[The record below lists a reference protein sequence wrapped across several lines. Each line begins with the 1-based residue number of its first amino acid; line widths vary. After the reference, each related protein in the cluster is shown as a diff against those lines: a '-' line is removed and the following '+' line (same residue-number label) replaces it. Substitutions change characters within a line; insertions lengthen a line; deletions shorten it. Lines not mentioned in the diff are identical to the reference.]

1 MDTLSS
7 VAPQVPGADLG
18 QRFANTSGAH
28 GAAPLVSGGR
38 VDAVLPPTVT
48 MTVSGP
54 SAAQSGAGAQAFLSG
69 ALSNQLGGGANANAL
84 SNTMAQFTG
93 SRGAGVS
100 LDTRWVTPSADAAPG
115 TPIVISG
122 ATNGGSQQSALVID
136 GRGLPSGSQLNLDNV
151 EFAALVGEMTVVG
164 GEGQNFVAGDD
175 ARQFI
180 SLGVDDDTLY
190 GGGGDDTVGSAGGA
204 DLLFGEDGNDAM
216 SGGTGGDSIYGG
228 NGNDIIYGK
237 QDLHS
242 LEGGEGND
250 TIFAGQNTGPLRLAD
265 DGRML
270 QLDGVETILAGGG
283 DDLVYGNYGAETA
296 YGQNG
301 SDTLFGGQGD
311 DTLYGGAGA
320 DSLAG
325 NRANDHLFGGTGADS
340 FVFST
345 NGASDTVYDFNLA
358 EGDRI
363 RLGANINGTGVTTAE
378 QMLSRIG
385 VDATGNA
392 VIDLGAGSSVTLIGV
407 APGELNASAFLI
419 G

>member
-1 MDTLSS
+1 
-7 VAPQVPGADLG
+7 
-18 QRFANTSGAH
+18 
-28 GAAPLVSGGR
+28 
-38 VDAVLPPTVT
+38 VDAVLPTSVT
-48 MTVSGP
+48 MTVSDP
-54 SAAQSGAGAQAFLSG
+54 SVAQSGAGAQTFLSG

-100 LDTRWVTPSADAAPG
+100 LDTRWITPSADAALG

-136 GRGLPSGSQLNLDNV
+136 GRGLPTGSQLNLDNV

-164 GEGQNFVAGDD
+164 GAGQNFVAGDES
-175 ARQFI
+175 RQFI

-216 SGGTGGDSIYGG
+216 SGGTGGDSLFGG
-228 NGNDIIYGK
+228 NGNDIIYGN
-237 QDLHS
+237 QDLDS
-242 LEGGEGND
+242 LEGGEGDD
-250 TIFAGQNTGPLRLAD
+250 TIFAGQNTGALTLAD

-270 QLDGVETILAGGG
+270 QLDGVETVLGGG
-283 DDLVYGNYGAETA
+283 GSDLIYGNYGAETA
-296 YGQNG
+296 YGQQG

-311 DTLYGGAGA
+311 DALYGGDGA

-325 NRANDHLFGGTGADS
+325 NRANDHLFGGAGADS

-345 NGASDTVYDFNLA
+345 NGAVDTIHDFSLA
-358 EGDRI
+358 DGDKI
-363 RLGANINGTGVTTAE
+363 RLGANINGTGIATAADA
-378 QMLSRIG
+378 LGRVG
-385 VDATGNA
+385 VDVDGSAL
-392 VIDLGAGSSVTLIGV
+392 IDLGAGNSVKLIGV
-407 APGELNASAFLI
+407 TPSELNASAFLI